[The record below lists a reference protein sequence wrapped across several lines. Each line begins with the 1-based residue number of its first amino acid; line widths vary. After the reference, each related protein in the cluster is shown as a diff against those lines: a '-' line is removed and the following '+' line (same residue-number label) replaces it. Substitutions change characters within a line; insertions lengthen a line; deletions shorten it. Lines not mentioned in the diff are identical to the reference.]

1 MKVLFLTDSLSDL
14 DGVGRYTMR
23 LIAAMQEIE
32 PSLEPVIL
40 LARKHRPTSKSI
52 PKDWHVEVALPPDYF
67 FYMSRMRFLVS
78 RLQSVWRVWRH
89 AKGATLIHAIKDYP
103 HNLVGAQAAKLAGI
117 PCVATAHGTYSVQ
130 PLLDNR
136 HEARARKTYGAFAA
150 MISVSNYTR
159 RRLVGLLAAKDGGP
173 QRGGLDPKRIHVVP
187 NCVDASH
194 YVADR
199 GLGHRPWHDVP
210 YTLGIGEV
218 KERKGHHLSLA
229 AFLRVAPKYPDLH
242 HFLVGRLSADVY
254 EQDLRRMVADA
265 GMQQRVHFLGNIEE
279 DEKVDLLQRS
289 EIFLHTP
296 VTADDGGFEG
306 FGIVYLEASAAG
318 TACIGSQ
325 DCGAEDAIVDG
336 KTGLLV
342 EQTVDAVEAGL
353 NRLMGDDALRSQM
366 GSFGRTYAGEVTW
379 AMNARSVLD
388 IYGDILGKSLGSQTG
403 K

>member
-14 DGVGRYTMR
+14 DGVGRYTIR
-23 LIAAMQEIE
+23 LIAAMQELE
-32 PSLEPVIL
+32 PSLEPIIL
-40 LARKHRPTSKSI
+40 LARKHRPTSKSV
-52 PKDWHVEVALPPDYF
+52 PKDWHVEIALPPDYF

-78 RLQSVWRVWRH
+78 RLQSVWRVWRR

-103 HNLVGAQAAKLAGI
+103 HNLVGAEAAKLAGI

-159 RRLVGLLAAKDGGP
+159 RR
-173 QRGGLDPKRIHVVP
+173 
-187 NCVDASH
+187 
-194 YVADR
+194 
-199 GLGHRPWHDVP
+199 PWHDVP
-210 YTLGIGEV
+210 FTLGIGEV

-229 AFLRVAPKYPDLH
+229 AFLRVAPKHPDLH
-242 HFLVGRLSADVY
+242 HFLVGRLSNDVY
-254 EQDLRRMVADA
+254 EQDLRKMVSDV
-265 GMQQRVHFLGNIEE
+265 GMEQRVHFLGNIDE
-279 DEKVDLLQRS
+279 DEKVDLLQRA

-306 FGIVYLEASAAG
+306 FGIVYLEASASG
-318 TACIGSQ
+318 TACIGSH

-336 KTGLLV
+336 ETGLLV

-353 NRLMGDDALRSQM
+353 EKLMGDDALRAAMSAK
-366 GSFGRTYAGEVTW
+366 GRAYAGQVTW
-379 AMNARSVLD
+379 VMNARSVLD
-388 IYGDILGKSLGSQTG
+388 IYGDILGKSFGSQPSA
-403 K
+403 

>member
-23 LIAAMQEIE
+23 LIAAMQKLE
-32 PSLEPVIL
+32 PSLKPVIL

-159 RRLVGLLAAKDGGP
+159 RRLVELLAAEDGGP
-173 QRGGLDPKRIHVVP
+173 QRGGLDPKRIYVVP

-194 YVADR
+194 YVQDR
-199 GLGHRPWHDVP
+199 GIPVHPWHWRGQGAQGPPPFPSGLPPGGHEVP
-210 YTLGIGEV
+210 GTA
-218 KERKGHHLSLA
+218 SLP
-229 AFLRVAPKYPDLH
+229 RGAP
-242 HFLVGRLSADVY
+242 
-254 EQDLRRMVADA
+254 LRR
-265 GMQQRVHFLGNIEE
+265 RV
-279 DEKVDLLQRS
+279 R
-289 EIFLHTP
+289 
-296 VTADDGGFEG
+296 
-306 FGIVYLEASAAG
+306 
-318 TACIGSQ
+318 
-325 DCGAEDAIVDG
+325 
-336 KTGLLV
+336 
-342 EQTVDAVEAGL
+342 AGL
-353 NRLMGDDALRSQM
+353 APDGE
-366 GSFGRTYAGEVTW
+366 GRRHGA
-379 AMNARSVLD
+379 ARAFPR
-388 IYGDILGKSLGSQTG
+388 KH
-403 K
+403 